1 MIFETVKRITAEQL
15 NVDENTIEMYT
26 AFNRDLEADSLDLF
40 QIIMEIE
47 DEFNI
52 QIEDTDDIITVE
64 DAVKFIKDRIKQE

>member
-15 NVDENTIEMYT
+15 NVDENTIKMYT

>member
-26 AFNRDLEADSLDLF
+26 SFNRDLEADSLDLF

>member
-26 AFNRDLEADSLDLF
+26 AFNRDLAADSLDLF